1 MVKLEDFEVLI
12 HPQTKQTPAGTTP
25 EYPVIITSLAGS
37 TSGMLRLDVANA
49 EFQTHLTRVSSIEP
63 NVEIRK
69 KFGEILF
76 NALFTDVIRDRWNFS
91 VGGAEGLRIRLDIQA
106 PELAVLPWELMHQ
119 EDIGFLSTATNFVLS
134 RYLRVLELP
143 QQQIDDK
150 VRVLLVAQSPQ
161 GLPEILAEEFDQLQ
175 QAIRDTGDMVELTVL
190 ENKPLSDMQQALEK
204 QNYHIL
210 HFLGHGIGGSL
221 ALTDTNGQLHRIEDD
236 QFAQLLQGRHSVKLV
251 VLNACS
257 SSQHDGNRLFSGV
270 GPALVKKRLPAVV
283 AMQYPAV
290 HLSTA
295 ANFSQKFYAALAN
308 GYPIDL
314 AVNQARNFLSA
325 GDLLDGR
332 DWSTPILYVGTRRG
346 EMLFWS
352 FNKKPLSVSTPLS
365 MPKPELPHSLVEY
378 VEIIQTIQQH
388 VKGLQEWLELDNEY
402 QRLQVT
408 VNSFADQVKLFHQ
421 SLKQSDLAMQQLA
434 IGQIDRA
441 WQLCAKII
449 DELTWMSEQF
459 NFILPEDEPLP
470 DKRDF
475 VSWIS
480 ELSTLG
486 SDIQGKIDEGDLSA
500 LASATTI
507 FLKKLEQRSRGPL
520 KVVRDEVK
528 SINDLTIQAAAKIA
542 AP

>member
-1 MVKLEDFEVLI
+1 MIKLEDFEVLI
-12 HPQTKQTPAGTTP
+12 HPKTNQVVADATP

-37 TSGMLRLDVANA
+37 TSGTLRLDVTNA
-49 EFQTHLTRVSSIEP
+49 AFQTNLSRVSSIEP
-63 NVEIRK
+63 NVALRK
-69 KFGEILF
+69 EFGEILF
-76 NALFTDVIRDRWNFS
+76 NALFNDVIRDRWSFS

-106 PELAVLPWELMHQ
+106 PELAMLPWELMYH

-143 QQQIDDK
+143 QQRIEDK

-175 QAIRDTGDMVELTVL
+175 VAIAETGDAVELTVL
-190 ENKPLSDMQQALEK
+190 ENKPIAELQQALER

-221 ALTDTNGQLHRIEDD
+221 ALTNPDGQLHRIEDD

-257 SSQHDGNRLFSGV
+257 SGQHDGNRLFSGV
-270 GPALVKKRLPAVV
+270 GPALVKKRLPAVI

-290 HLSTA
+290 NLSTA
-295 ANFSQKFYAALAN
+295 ANFSRQFYAALAN

-352 FNKKPLSVSTPLS
+352 FSKKQVAVSVPLTV
-365 MPKPELPHSLVEY
+365 PKVELPNALAEY
-378 VEIIQTIQQH
+378 VEIIQTIQRH
-388 VKGLQEWLELDNEY
+388 VKGLQEWLDLDNEY
-402 QRLQVT
+402 QRLQAT

-441 WQLCAKII
+441 WQLCAQII
-449 DELTWMSEQF
+449 NELTWMSEQF
-459 NFILPEDEPLP
+459 NFILPEAEPLP

-475 VSWIS
+475 VGWIS
-480 ELSTLG
+480 ELTKLG
-486 SDIQGKIDEGDLSA
+486 TDIQQKINEGELSA
-500 LASATTI
+500 LASATAI

-528 SINDLTIQAAAKIA
+528 SINDLTIQAAAKVA
-542 AP
+542 AL